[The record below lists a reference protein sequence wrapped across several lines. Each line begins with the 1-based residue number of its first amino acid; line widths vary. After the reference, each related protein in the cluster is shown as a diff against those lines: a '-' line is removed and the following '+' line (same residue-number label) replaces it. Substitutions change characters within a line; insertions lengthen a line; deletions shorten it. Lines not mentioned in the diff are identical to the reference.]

1 METTQAEEKK
11 EKQILKN
18 EDSLRD
24 FWDNIKHTNICIIR
38 VPEGEDREKGTEN
51 ILEDIIAED
60 FPNLGEETDIQV
72 QEEQRVPNRINP
84 KRITLRHVIKMAK
97 IKDKERILKTAREK
111 QEVTYK
117 GTPIRLSADFS
128 AETLHARREWHDIF
142 KVMNGKNVNT
152 LPHKAL
158 IQIWRRDQKFYRQAK
173 VKSVQ
178 HYETSFTRNVKGTS
192 LSRKEKATTRNIK
205 IMKGKIS
212 LVKANIQ

>member
-1 METTQAEEKK
+1 MK
-11 EKQILKN
+11 
-18 EDSLRD
+18 
-24 FWDNIKHTNICIIR
+24 
-38 VPEGEDREKGTEN
+38 
-51 ILEDIIAED
+51 
-60 FPNLGEETDIQV
+60 
-72 QEEQRVPNRINP
+72 
-84 KRITLRHVIKMAK
+84 
-97 IKDKERILKTAREK
+97 
-111 QEVTYK
+111 
-117 GTPIRLSADFS
+117 
-128 AETLHARREWHDIF
+128 
-142 KVMNGKNVNT
+142 GKNVNT